1 MSLKDR
7 IIIELD
13 GPLYETLK
21 MRTQL
26 LLRGNEELS
35 TEIVITDRDKTM
47 IQHFFE
53 DAKTEVIN
61 ELALADDA
69 ESYPEGAFI
78 YTLSDRQQKGK
89 LYKLSNI
96 LKKAF
101 EEYLLMRWFDSIG
114 IIDVS
119 QYRQMLYEN
128 ALRDFKNNTTNKAFV
143 VPKYRPY
150 F

>member
-1 MSLKDR
+1 MKDK
-7 IIIELD
+7 IIVELD
-13 GPLYETLK
+13 GPLFELLK

-35 TEIVITDRDKTM
+35 TEVIITDRDKV
-47 IQHFFE
+47 IIKSFFE

-61 ELALADDA
+61 ALALADVA

-78 YTLSDRQQKGK
+78 YQLSGRQKKNK

-119 QYRQMLYEN
+119 QYRQILFEN
-128 ALRDFKNNTTNKAFV
+128 ALRDFRNNTTKKAFV
-143 VPKYRPY
+143 VPKFRPY